1 MDGLECFTVQ
11 AVEQRIIPVLK
22 NGFSHTNKKIKN
34 NNNCQLSPDGGLIRN
49 GARRGKVGS

>member
-11 AVEQRIIPVLK
+11 AIEQRIIPVLK